1 MTLFWSLCL
10 GDATKRS
17 SMAFVLMMPGIDVD
31 SFNTMERL
39 RNACS
44 RNFGYGVF
52 SGGGNFAVIS
62 NPFICVMID
71 FPTRKSLGELK
82 RFPEKLSC
90 KFGGLCTSHFQWR
103 PCPPSPFLADPRTLA
118 FFQKQRQI
126 SGAEDKRVNQMHR
139 GWSQNKEANAL
150 PLDQSGKQYW

>member
-1 MTLFWSLCL
+1 MTLFWCLCL

-82 RFPEKLSC
+82 RFPVNL
-90 KFGGLCTSHFQWR
+90 GGYAPFISSSTHA
-103 PCPPSPFLADPRTLA
+103 PPPFLADPRTLA